1 MLNGRCQGV
10 RKRVEING
18 DDSNSISELF
28 FYQSMSKGVISE
40 WNKFL
45 PTYIFTRRIK
55 RVKMIE
61 VREGTAK
68 KIDQWSG
75 QSDLTLT

>member
-1 MLNGRCQGV
+1 
-10 RKRVEING
+10 
-18 DDSNSISELF
+18 
-28 FYQSMSKGVISE
+28 MSKVVILE
-40 WNKFL
+40 WNKLL

-75 QSDLTLT
+75 QSSLTLT

>member
-1 MLNGRCQGV
+1 MLNGRCRGV

-18 DDSNSISELF
+18 DDSDSISELF
-28 FYQSMSKGVISE
+28 CYQSMSKVVILE
-40 WNKFL
+40 WNKLL

-75 QSDLTLT
+75 QSSLTLT